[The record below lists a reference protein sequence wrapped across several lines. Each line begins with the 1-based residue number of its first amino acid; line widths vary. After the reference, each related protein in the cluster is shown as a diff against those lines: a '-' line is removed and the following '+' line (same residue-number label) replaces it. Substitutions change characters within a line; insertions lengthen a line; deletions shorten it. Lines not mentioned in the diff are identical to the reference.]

1 MQVGLN
7 NSTMLNNINQNKE
20 AQNSSA
26 NKLSKT
32 KKEETVDPAIAMI
45 ANAMMSDI
53 LTDSEGVKN
62 ANTASAMMQ
71 IADGALSQVS
81 DQSVK
86 LQELSVASNNGALNA
101 SDRSALQ
108 AEFDA
113 TVKSMDMTISSATF
127 NDKELFGQDMSFSL
141 GSSDISINLQDIN
154 TSTLD
159 INSQDSIKEFTKQ
172 INSARNDVGSTQ
184 KSIQDSAENLLNS
197 MTQKSASANQILD
210 SSDLAQAHK
219 NNLSSQKVVTLLE

>member
-32 KKEETVDPAIAMI
+32 KEEETVDPAIAMI

-53 LTDSEGVKN
+53 VTDSEGVKN

-127 NDKELFGQDMSFSL
+127 NGKELFGQDMSFSL

-172 INSARNDVGSTQ
+172 INSVRSDVGSTQ

-219 NNLSSQKVVTLLE
+219 NNLSSQKVATLLE